1 MGGSE
6 LGDARSLR
14 SVFAGVRRTLLAS
27 GVFAGVIAP
36 VKTANASM
44 VGVGGRVGFRG
55 APRLIVWRRSRPPR
69 APGGVPA
76 GWLAATLDCR
86 VPASFLAARGSP
98 LLWAAPNSAMRGR
111 FEASLLATRATL
123 LAFGALCWRP
133 ACLLALLRQS
143 RRLTFLLCQAAALRA
158 VWVAVLWSV
167 SKCRYTT
174 PRIWRFRQRRA
185 SRLVLPSVFFF
196 S

>member
-1 MGGSE
+1 MNDVLSWVE
-6 LGDARSLR
+6 
-14 SVFAGVRRTLLAS
+14 
-27 GVFAGVIAP
+27 
-36 VKTANASM
+36 N
-44 VGVGGRVGFRG
+44 GVGRLRLNRPAALNALTLGMIRELSAALTQWADDSSVTSVHIEGAGPRG
-55 APRLIVWRRSRPPR
+55 LCAGADVR
-69 APGGVPA
+69 ALREAALA
-76 GWLAATLDCR
+76 GSDDA
-86 VPASFLAARGSP
+86 VQGSP